1 MPETDDNKKTGR
13 MKRLGL
19 GTSVLAAIIL
29 SVLSMIYDKTP
40 PESLAMVSVL
50 LAAAFAALFNY
61 LYERRKS

>member
-1 MPETDDNKKTGR
+1 MPESDDSKKGR
-13 MKRLGL
+13 IKRLGL
-19 GTSVLAAIIL
+19 GTTVLAAIIL
-29 SVLSMIYDKTP
+29 TALSMIYDKTR

>member
-1 MPETDDNKKTGR
+1 MPESDDSKKGR
-13 MKRLGL
+13 IKRLGL
-19 GTSVLAAIIL
+19 GTTVLAAIIL
-29 SVLSMIYDKTP
+29 TALSMIYDKTP

>member
-1 MPETDDNKKTGR
+1 MPETDESKKGR

-29 SVLSMIYDKTP
+29 SALGMIYDKTP
-40 PESLAMVSVL
+40 PESLATVALL
-50 LAAAFAALFNY
+50 LAMALAALFNY

>member
-19 GTSVLAAIIL
+19 GTSLLAAIIL
-29 SVLSMIYDKTP
+29 TALSMIYDKTS
-40 PESLAMVSVL
+40 PESLATVAVL
-50 LAAAFAALFNY
+50 LAMALAAVFNY